1 MHTKSFLNDYKS
13 VHANFYIES
22 MHSLHSKLWLSPL
35 GVFFKPHFYNFK
47 SNWLFLKTLTSWLR
61 VFCSSFLQE
70 FYTCKAYHT
79 ATGVHHM
86 RNGLYAF
93 NQFLNLVSQHS
104 NSLRKQREN
113 TMNKNPQKHFKTLL
127 MLIAWRSSL

>member
-1 MHTKSFLNDYKS
+1 
-13 VHANFYIES
+13 
-22 MHSLHSKLWLSPL
+22 
-35 GVFFKPHFYNFK
+35 
-47 SNWLFLKTLTSWLR
+47 
-61 VFCSSFLQE
+61 
-70 FYTCKAYHT
+70 
-79 ATGVHHM
+79 M

-127 MLIAWRSSL
+127 MLIA